1 MYLLYHKTIVSNCL
15 SDKNK
20 RFKTMRA
27 VLLLLEEGNQRLQD
41 AILKELAHGTTGY
54 TSKHRHQY
62 GAIFCLQA

>member
-1 MYLLYHKTIVSNCL
+1 MKVLLPL

-20 RFKTMRA
+20 RFKTMRT
-27 VLLLLEEGNQRLQD
+27 VLLLLEEGDQRLQD
-41 AILKELAHGTTGY
+41 AIPEELAHGTAGH